1 MKILEKL
8 KENKKLAIILILA
21 VLTIVLI
28 VASELIPNE
37 KEEIIEEVNGV
48 EYSYAENLETKLST
62 MISNINGAGNTKV
75 LVTLKSSSESVYA
88 YDSNVNDD
96 KQEYKYILLKNG
108 STQDGLLL
116 KMTAPEIRGVA
127 VVCEG
132 ASSATVRKDIT
143 DMITSVLD
151 ISSNRVSVIKMK

>member
-21 VLTIVLI
+21 AFTIVLI
-28 VASELIPNE
+28 VASELIPTEE
-37 KEEIIEEVNGV
+37 KIIEEVNDI
-48 EYSYAENLETKLST
+48 EYSYAENLETKLSA
-62 MISNINGAGNTKV
+62 MISNISGAGNTKV
-75 LVTLKSSSESVYA
+75 LVTLECSSESVYA
-88 YDSNVNDD
+88 YDSNINGD
-96 KQEYKYILLKNG
+96 KEEYKYILLKNG
-108 STQDGLLL
+108 SIQDGLLL

-143 DMITSVLD
+143 DMITSVLN

>member
-28 VASELIPNE
+28 VASELIPKE
-37 KEEIIEEVNGV
+37 KEEIIEEVNDI

>member
-8 KENKKLAIILILA
+8 KENKKIAIILILA

-37 KEEIIEEVNGV
+37 KEEIIEEVKDI

>member
-37 KEEIIEEVNGV
+37 REEIIEEVNGV